1 MKNDLISVL
10 MPVYNVDKYI
20 HNAVLSIQ
28 KQSYSSIEIIII
40 DDFSTDKTFSILE
53 SIAKMDSR
61 IKLFKNSENLGITKT
76 LNKAF
81 TYATGDFIARMDGDD
96 ICESDRFDK
105 KMEYLVNNPQK
116 ALVGCSLISIDEN
129 SNKLGKL
136 KHFDDYRLNL
146 KILKYINP
154 VSHIWIARREV
165 YTKLNGY
172 REIPGTEDYDFTL
185 RAISNGFMIGNLE
198 NYYGYYVR
206 ISRAGNTINR
216 LGFVQR
222 KMHYYT
228 YNLYVQRLK
237 RGYDNYNNKDIIELS
252 KSNILSKKIFVFS
265 SHFLNRSIYF
275 HSNKSIF
282 FSIIYLLLSL
292 ISKYQVKYLYYRLI
306 YRFILWR
313 K

>member
-1 MKNDLISVL
+1 MKNNLVSVL
-10 MPVYNVDKYI
+10 MPVYNVDRYI
-20 HNAVLSIQ
+20 HDAVLSIQ
-28 KQSYSSIEIIII
+28 EQTYKNLEIIII
-40 DDFSTDKTFSILE
+40 DDCSTDNTFSILE
-53 SIAKMDSR
+53 SVAKMDTR

-81 TYATGDFIARMDGDD
+81 EYATGDFIARMDGDD
-96 ICESDRFDK
+96 ICESDRFEK
-105 KMEYLVNNPQK
+105 KMEYLINNPDR

-136 KHFDDYRLNL
+136 KYYDDYKLNL

-165 YTKLNGY
+165 YTQLNGY
-172 REIPGTEDYDFTL
+172 REIPGTEDYDFVL
-185 RAISNGFMIGNLE
+185 RAITNGFIIGNLE

-216 LGFVQR
+216 LGFIQR

-228 YNLYVQRLK
+228 YKLYVQRLK
-237 RGYDNYNNKDIIELS
+237 RGFDKYNKNDIIELS
-252 KSNILSKKIFVFS
+252 KSNSISKKIFGFS
-265 SHFLNRSIYF
+265 SHFLN
-275 HSNKSIF
+275 KSIKNYNDKNIFLSIVYMF
-282 FSIIYLLLSL
+282 FSLF
-292 ISKYQVKYLYYRLI
+292 SKYQVKYLYYRLK
-306 YRFILWR
+306 YRIVLWR

>member
-1 MKNDLISVL
+1 MKNDLVSVL

-40 DDFSTDKTFSILE
+40 DDCSTDKTFSILE
-53 SIAKMDSR
+53 SIANMDAR

-81 TYATGDFIARMDGDD
+81 TYATGEFIARMDGDD
-96 ICESDRFDK
+96 ICESDRFDR

-136 KHFDDYRLNL
+136 KYYDDYKLNL

-172 REIPGTEDYDFTL
+172 REIPGTEDYDFIL

-206 ISRAGNTINR
+206 ISRVGNTINR
-216 LGFVQR
+216 LGFIQR

-228 YNLYVQRLK
+228 YKLYFQRLK
-237 RGYDNYNNKDIIELS
+237 RGYDNYNNNDIIEIS
-252 KSNILSKKIFVFS
+252 KSNNISKKIFVFS
-265 SHFLNRSIYF
+265 NHFLNKSIYYYN
-275 HSNKSIF
+275 NKSIF
-282 FSIIYLLLSL
+282 FSLIYLLMSL
-292 ISKYQVKYLYYRLI
+292 ISKYQIKYLYYRLI